1 MNYINELKERYT
13 VNGKIDLNALEDD
26 MEHLSRVIEHD
37 EKKLDFLR
45 YNRSNVGYLPEAI
58 RQQNEELN
66 ALEKIYKEEL
76 KNGKVGSAIDD
87 VLEDS
92 AKEAK
97 EVEKPE
103 VAAAGKPMKM
113 QDFQGAQ
120 IEKESDEY
128 DWQDSWALT
137 TGTEEQR
144 QFYLD
149 KVKPVAIEKPKEEKE
164 VHYVANED
172 GYTPDMKVTVTVN
185 GEPVDGNGRVYQKE
199 AIRAEAEKLVDQPA
213 QMKVEHNNNLEA
225 TGHPKI
231 ELNTETGEIEV
242 KCNVLD
248 ANGPD
253 YIIPSSEMNVPNP
266 CVDCDVVT
274 CISNPKNE
282 NRIRPLEAVPAEEDE
297 PELEIDPSAEYDID
311 TECSDD
317 VGVYEP
323 FYNEKHKLYASF
335 SLTDYT
341 GMVNT
346 DSVSGRFSS
355 EEKTLELNFMD
366 FRDFGLFH
374 VLTKEMNEKVPFF
387 KRLFKKPKSIFMYVH
402 EKHDEIGWPEDSVT
416 CYEFVDC
423 EVKNVYCSGLPS
435 LRDYRNSY
443 YLHQDWFA
451 VFKYKK
457 LKIY

>member
-1 MNYINELKERYT
+1 MNYIDELKNSYT
-13 VNGKIDLNALEDD
+13 INGKIDLDALEDD
-26 MEHLSRVIEHD
+26 MEYLSRVIEHD

-58 RQQNEELN
+58 RQQQDKLI

-103 VAAAGKPMKM
+103 VAAAGKPIKM

-120 IEKESDEY
+120 IEKDADGY

-149 KVKPVAIEKPKEEKE
+149 KMKPVATEKPKKEEE
-164 VHYVANED
+164 VNYVANED
-172 GYTPDMKVTVTVN
+172 GYTPDMKIIVSVD
-185 GEPVDGNGRVYQKE
+185 GEPVDGNGRVYQKK
-199 AIRAEAEKLVDQPA
+199 AIKAESEKLVDQPA

-266 CVDCDVVT
+266 CADCDVVT

-282 NRIRPLEAVPAEEDE
+282 NGIRQLEVVPAEEDE
-297 PELEIDPSAEYDID
+297 PELEIDPSDYEV
-311 TECSDD
+311 ESGDD
-317 VGVYEP
+317 VGGDIYEP
-323 FYNEKHKLYASF
+323 FWSDKHKAYAEF
-335 SLTDYT
+335 ALADYT
-341 GMVNT
+341 GIINT
-346 DSVSGRFSS
+346 DSVKGRFNVN
-355 EEKTLELNFMD
+355 EKTIELNFSDM
-366 FRDFGLFH
+366 RDVDIFH
-374 VLTKEMNEKVPFF
+374 VLVKEKNEKLPFY
-387 KRLFKKPKSIFMYVH
+387 KKLLKKPKSIFMYVH
-402 EKHDEIGWPEDSVT
+402 EKHDEPGWPKETVT
-416 CYEFVDC
+416 TYEFIGC
-423 EVKNVYCSGLPS
+423 EVLEVFSPAFMS
-435 LRDYRNSY
+435 LREAQQDYRQY
-443 YLHQDWFA
+443 QEWLA

-457 LKIY
+457 LKVY